1 MFQTDHHNQVMEL
14 CSCSK
19 DNQFKFSFSHSFRG
33 DQYLPL
39 HLLHTSL
46 VVHSHCKTMRKILIK
61 WVQNPVEIC
70 WYLSMCSMNTSTQ
83 FYTSHYLYVLVSSSV
98 NTQ

>member
-39 HLLHTSL
+39 HLLHASL
-46 VVHSHCKTMRKILIK
+46 SGTFTL
-61 WVQNPVEIC
+61 QNNETDTNKMGTESSGN
-70 WYLSMCSMNTSTQ
+70 L
-83 FYTSHYLYVLVSSSV
+83 LVSVNVQYEHIHTILYKPLFICLSV
-98 NTQ
+98 